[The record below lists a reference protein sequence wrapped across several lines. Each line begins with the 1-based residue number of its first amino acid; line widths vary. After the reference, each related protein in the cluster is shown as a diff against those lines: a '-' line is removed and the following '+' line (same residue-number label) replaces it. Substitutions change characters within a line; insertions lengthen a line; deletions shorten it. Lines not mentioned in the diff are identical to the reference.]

1 MVAVVVVRVDLAI
14 VIVVAMVEMVDL
26 LMVVA
31 MRMVIFYLL
40 PSSFTFQAL

>member
-31 MRMVIFYLL
+31 MRMVIFYILL
-40 PSSFTFQAL
+40 SSFTFQAL